1 MHFWIF
7 GLVTL
12 WFFWPQLKLKVW
24 KSKCL
29 NLWKSL
35 SKARCHYW
43 KRQFTLWRE
52 AECGRFVECPK
63 WLLIALKDSVSR
75 SWPPLWQ
82 WYDLQCVSAST
93 GVHSWY
99 AHVHGLFCSPSFS
112 SPHLTSSLGLVKDA
126 ARPAYWVPD
135 HEILHCHN
143 CRKEF
148 SIKLSKHHCRAC
160 GQGFCDE
167 CSHDRRAVPSR
178 GWDHPVRVCFNCNK
192 KPGDL

>member
-1 MHFWIF
+1 MCAVEICQEVSEDGS
-7 GLVTL
+7 GLPGSVY
-12 WFFWPQLKLKVW
+12 PD
-24 KSKCL
+24 
-29 NLWKSL
+29 
-35 SKARCHYW
+35 
-43 KRQFTLWRE
+43 
-52 AECGRFVECPK
+52 CGTPF
-63 WLLIALKDSVSR
+63 LG
-75 SWPPLWQ
+75 
-82 WYDLQCVSAST
+82 T
-93 GVHSWY
+93 
-99 AHVHGLFCSPSFS
+99 
-112 SPHLTSSLGLVKDA
+112 GLVKDA

-160 GQGFCDE
+160 GQGFCDD

>member
-1 MHFWIF
+1 MQI
-7 GLVTL
+7 
-12 WFFWPQLKLKVW
+12 
-24 KSKCL
+24 S
-29 NLWKSL
+29 
-35 SKARCHYW
+35 
-43 KRQFTLWRE
+43 
-52 AECGRFVECPK
+52 
-63 WLLIALKDSVSR
+63 
-75 SWPPLWQ
+75 
-82 WYDLQCVSAST
+82 VSASQPQRFCPGWHGGDRAPVYCKGPQVVLGAVGSRANGGSEDACLHSGT
-93 GVHSWY
+93 QGVGCRVSR
-99 AHVHGLFCSPSFS
+99 PSRF
-112 SPHLTSSLGLVKDA
+112 PPATGLVKDA

>member
-1 MHFWIF
+1 MPR
-7 GLVTL
+7 
-12 WFFWPQLKLKVW
+12 PQPQRFQLGWYEVEAGHQQILGCKPVNAFLPRGTWV
-24 KSKCL
+24 
-29 NLWKSL
+29 L
-35 SKARCHYW
+35 SSM
-43 KRQFTLWRE
+43 
-52 AECGRFVECPK
+52 CPTH
-63 WLLIALKDSVSR
+63 
-75 SWPPLWQ
+75 
-82 WYDLQCVSAST
+82 CASFPA
-93 GVHSWY
+93 V
-99 AHVHGLFCSPSFS
+99 
-112 SPHLTSSLGLVKDA
+112 GLVKDA

>member
-1 MHFWIF
+1 M
-7 GLVTL
+7 V
-12 WFFWPQLKLKVW
+12 
-24 KSKCL
+24 
-29 NLWKSL
+29 
-35 SKARCHYW
+35 A
-43 KRQFTLWRE
+43 
-52 AECGRFVECPK
+52 GRRPGVRICRSSGGG
-63 WLLIALKDSVSR
+63 SVSLDCE
-75 SWPPLWQ
+75 PA
-82 WYDLQCVSAST
+82 VSRDGLLPRGTWVLGSARIR
-93 GVHSWY
+93 
-99 AHVHGLFCSPSFS
+99 HGSF
-112 SPHLTSSLGLVKDA
+112 PATGLVKDA

-148 SIKLSKHHCRAC
+148 SVKLSKHHCRAC

>member
-1 MHFWIF
+1 MPQCKEKQSVPLKRGRMREKAITHFMHSVCLLRWSIVRRLSSPQWQCYGLLRVRPSTF
-7 GLVTL
+7 GGTL
-12 WFFWPQLKLKVW
+12 K
-24 KSKCL
+24 
-29 NLWKSL
+29 
-35 SKARCHYW
+35 
-43 KRQFTLWRE
+43 
-52 AECGRFVECPK
+52 ECR
-63 WLLIALKDSVSR
+63 R
-75 SWPPLWQ
+75 SWHARFHKF
-82 WYDLQCVSAST
+82 SS
-93 GVHSWY
+93 
-99 AHVHGLFCSPSFS
+99 SFS
-112 SPHLTSSLGLVKDA
+112 PCPITSPIGLVKDA

>member
-1 MHFWIF
+1 MSRLPES
-7 GLVTL
+7 GLLYCYSSGSYWSCASGSPGSPV
-12 WFFWPQLKLKVW
+12 P
-24 KSKCL
+24 
-29 NLWKSL
+29 
-35 SKARCHYW
+35 RC
-43 KRQFTLWRE
+43 QLWRFR
-52 AECGRFVECPK
+52 AARYGVKASVGDCVRSRTASQRCPRM
-63 WLLIALKDSVSR
+63 LLARWDSACWVRVSR
-75 SWPPLWQ
+75 S
-82 WYDLQCVSAST
+82 S
-93 GVHSWY
+93 
-99 AHVHGLFCSPSFS
+99 SFA
-112 SPHLTSSLGLVKDA
+112 PATGLVKDA

-135 HEILHCHN
+135 HEILHCHS